1 MPKSMRMLI
10 MTHVRSDYNS
20 GYLETLGFLT
30 EVGEVSRGQLEE
42 CFDQMA
48 QRKDTYYNVVIEDT
62 TTKKVVATGTVVVE
76 LKFIHGISKAAHL
89 EDVVVAEEYQ
99 KMGLGLH
106 IHRARDFIVMKT
118 GCYKGVLDCCDYN
131 VGFHK
136 KAGYEE
142 CALNKMEHNVDE
154 HQLDDPAIA
163 DSLFNTQAVKR
174 FQDLIIAWRKYNDGR
189 PNFKVDGEK
198 SLDTVAET
206 FKLGL
211 KLDQAS
217 AIRVLLS
224 YLSFIQADEQLTN
237 LTPSRRK
244 TRPEPLLRQAYA
256 ALKLRPDELKFS
268 SFQSRL
274 SRARSLN
281 SLKGLIAFLPF
292 TERGKVGVRR
302 FESSNPS
309 LQSYIE
315 AHTHYQELLQA
326 GNEFIDSILLNVEL
340 PKRIWEDHSFGQD
353 LPLENQIRLLR
364 VKAPDLPSEY
374 ELDEHGHIVTVQ
386 PIIPPTPPPGPTP
399 PLATDGHASTG
410 NCANGGS
417 SRQQSRSTPD
427 EPKRKTPLPSSPPS
441 VTASSGHVGT
451 GAYTTGS
458 TASQHSLSPP
468 LLPSPPPSEFRPSK
482 RGAQL
487 IPKSAFGYRQTDTN
501 ALKSTSANPH
511 SNGRNPLHSAGRT
524 SAASSGGDATIEQI
538 SPSKAPSRDGVAGT
552 NTGVST
558 ADSSFSQKRPSSL
571 GSSAKKQ
578 KLSHSET
585 SISVVKISPWLND
598 ALSPSSMARLKPG
611 QQLNDA
617 IVNAYMLI
625 LAQRHGTCFVNS
637 HFLNRHLTSVW
648 KAEHGDPLDT
658 DLALMPVEENY
669 HWYLLAMYK
678 RPPSTKASAQDDRV
692 ICFLDSLP
700 SSRSYDSAFTQWEK
714 HLKSLGNCGYIHR
727 KSVKVPRQDNR
738 VDCGVFNLAFAQ
750 KILENPQQF
759 ADAVEKGTAL
769 DWEINADIFRESIR
783 ATLISANNGSTP
795 LVPPTE
801 TVEGDDLFMDSV
813 EVGSA
818 CLATN
823 PLVWRPATIAPS
835 ATDRDAVAN
844 YMTVDDETLQ
854 DYIELTEAASNETDP
869 GNRTITAP
877 AVGRPTALSN
887 ATNRVVEGEDDIM
900 LDAGRDV
907 GNPGAASVCHDP
919 DLHLTDNTPGNDGV
933 FEAAHDDIR
942 DNETTPIDTPG
953 SALSRTRAFAQ
964 ELDIV
969 LTKDDEGIGMIEEA
983 KVED

>member
-1 MPKSMRMLI
+1 
-10 MTHVRSDYNS
+10 
-20 GYLETLGFLT
+20 
-30 EVGEVSRGQLEE
+30 
-42 CFDQMA
+42 
-48 QRKDTYYNVVIEDT
+48 
-62 TTKKVVATGTVVVE
+62 
-76 LKFIHGISKAAHL
+76 
-89 EDVVVAEEYQ
+89 
-99 KMGLGLH
+99 
-106 IHRARDFIVMKT
+106 
-118 GCYKGVLDCCDYN
+118 
-131 VGFHK
+131 
-136 KAGYEE
+136 
-142 CALNKMEHNVDE
+142 MEHNVDE

-163 DSLFNTQAVKR
+163 DSLSNTQAVKR

-189 PNFKVDGEK
+189 PNFKVDGKK

-211 KLDQAS
+211 RLDQAS
-217 AIRVLLS
+217 AIRALLS
-224 YLSFIQADEQLTN
+224 YSSFIQADKQLTS

-244 TRPEPLLRQAYA
+244 TRPEYLLRQAYA
-256 ALKLRPDELKFS
+256 ALNLREDELKFG

-281 SLKGLIAFLPF
+281 NSLKGLIAFLPF
-292 TERGKVGVRR
+292 TQRCKVGVRH

-309 LQSYIE
+309 LQYYIE
-315 AHTHYQELLQA
+315 AHTHYHEFLQA
-326 GNEFIDSILLNVEL
+326 GNEFIDSILLNVEF

-353 LPLENQIRLLR
+353 LPLENQIRLLG
-364 VKAPDLPSEY
+364 VKASDLPSEY
-374 ELDEHGHIVTVQ
+374 DLDEHGHIVTVQ
-386 PIIPPTPPPGPTP
+386 HIIPSTPPPGPTP

-410 NCANGGS
+410 NCATGGS

-441 VTASSGHVGT
+441 ATASSGHVGT

-468 LLPSPPPSEFRPSK
+468 LLPSPPPSECRPSK

-487 IPKSAFGYRQTDTN
+487 IHKSAFGYRQTDTN
-501 ALKSTSANPH
+501 PLKSTSAPPH
-511 SNGRNPLHSAGRT
+511 SNGRNPLPSAGRT
-524 SAASSGGDATIEQI
+524 SAASSCGDATIEQI

-558 ADSSFSQKRPSSL
+558 ADSSFGQKRPSSL

-598 ALSPSSMARLKPG
+598 ALSPSSLARLKPG

-637 HFLNRHLTSVW
+637 HFLNRRATSVW
-648 KAEHGDPLDT
+648 KAEHGNPLDT
-658 DLALMPVEENY
+658 DLALMPVEENN

-692 ICFLDSLP
+692 ICCLDSLP
-700 SSRSYDSAFTQWEK
+700 SSRSYDPAFTQWEK
-714 HLKSLGNCGYIHR
+714 YLKSLGNCVYITLYR
-727 KSVKVPRQDNR
+727 KSVKVPRQDNM

-759 ADAVEKGTAL
+759 ADAVEKGTTL
-769 DWEINADIFRESIR
+769 DWEIDVGKFRESIR
-783 ATLISANNGSTP
+783 ATLISANNGSTA

-801 TVEGDDLFMDSV
+801 TVEGDDLFMNSV

-823 PLVWRPATIAPS
+823 PLVSRPATIASS

-844 YMTVDDETLQ
+844 CMTVDDETLQ

-869 GNRTITAP
+869 GNRTTTAP
-877 AVGRPTALSN
+877 AVGRPTTLSN
-887 ATNRVVEGEDDIM
+887 ATIRAGEGEDDIM

-907 GNPGAASVCHDP
+907 GNPGTASVCQDP
-919 DLHLTDNTPGNDGV
+919 DLGLTDNTPGNDGV
-933 FEAAHDDIR
+933 FEATHDDIR
-942 DNETTPIDTPG
+942 DN
-953 SALSRTRAFAQ
+953 
-964 ELDIV
+964 
-969 LTKDDEGIGMIEEA
+969 
-983 KVED
+983 